1 MDPITRKLVETVRQI
16 TEAAPDAPHRNPL
29 VHAAAQFLHKELGP
43 MTGQKDE
50 SGKSTT
56 DHPSH
61 YANKLHTVLKDP
73 MTTDVNAILKAAHD
87 HIIGGHHN
95 IGEWSYKNL
104 PPEETFINHDD
115 VDRIEEAG
123 EGLVLEKLED
133 HLLGVKDQLPQNR

>member
-43 MTGQKDE
+43 LTWQKDE

-56 DHPSH
+56 DHPWH
-61 YANKLHTVLKDP
+61 YSNRLSMALKDP
-73 MTTDVNAILKAAHD
+73 MTTDVNAIVNAAHD

-95 IGEWSYKNL
+95 MDQWSWDNL
-104 PPEETFINHDD
+104 PPEETFMNHDD
-115 VDRIEEAG
+115 VDGIQEKGEE
-123 EGLVLEKLED
+123 LVREKLKIRLMNVQD
-133 HLLGVKDQLPQNR
+133 NLPQNR

>member
-1 MDPITRKLVETVRQI
+1 MKSFYQFLH
-16 TEAAPDAPHRNPL
+16 EANNQQPANNPL

-43 MTGQKDE
+43 LTWKKDE

-73 MTTDVNAILKAAHD
+73 MTTDVKTIADTAHH

-95 IGEWSYKNL
+95 MDQWSWDNL
-104 PPEETFINHDD
+104 PPEETFMNHDD
-115 VDRIEEAG
+115 VDGIQEKGEERMR
-123 EGLVLEKLED
+123 ERLED
-133 HLLGVKDQLPQNR
+133 HLHSIRTQTS

>member
-43 MTGQKDE
+43 LTWQKDE

-56 DHPSH
+56 DHPWH
-61 YANKLHTVLKDP
+61 YSNRLSMALEDP

-95 IGEWSYKNL
+95 IDQWSWDNL
-104 PPEETFINHDD
+104 PPEETFMKRND
-115 VDRIEEAG
+115 VDGIQEAG
-123 EGLVLEKLED
+123 EGLVREKLED

>member
-43 MTGQKDE
+43 LTWQKDE

-56 DHPSH
+56 DHPWH
-61 YANKLHTVLKDP
+61 YSNRLSMALEDP
-73 MTTDVNAILKAAHD
+73 MTTDVNAIVNAAHD

-95 IGEWSYKNL
+95 MDQWSWDNL
-104 PPEETFINHDD
+104 PPEETFMNHDD
-115 VDRIEEAG
+115 VDGIQEAG
-123 EGLVLEKLED
+123 EEEMRGRLEH